1 MNIIDVIVLLT
12 IVFSGLIGMK
22 KGFVKSLVSFL
33 GIIIVFILSFSMKD
47 KIADWMCLNLPFF
60 NFSGDFKGATIL
72 NVIIYQTVAFMAIFS
87 ILMAVYH
94 LIVRISGL
102 AEWLLKISIIGII
115 PTKIGGLIV
124 GLLKGILISLIAIV
138 ILSLPTLKLGFIDG
152 TKLVKDSTI
161 RNYLYNSSPVVGNVT
176 KDLNNSVEEILEL
189 KDKFDNKETKED
201 FNLSSLDIML
211 KHKVIKTT
219 LAEKL
224 VNSGKLKIDEEKA
237 KEIINKY
244 K

>member
-1 MNIIDVIVLLT
+1 MNIIDVIVILT

-22 KGFVKSLVSFL
+22 KGFVKSFVSFV
-33 GIIIVFILSFSMKD
+33 GIILVFVLSFIMKD

-60 NFSGDFKGATIL
+60 DFSGSFKGATIL
-72 NVIIYQTVAFMAIFS
+72 NVIIYQIVAFMAIFS
-87 ILMAVYH
+87 VLIAVYH
-94 LIVRISGL
+94 LIVKISGL
-102 AEWLLKISIIGII
+102 AEWLVKLSIVLII

-138 ILSLPTLKLGFIDG
+138 VLSLPTLKIGFIDG
-152 TKLVKDSTI
+152 TKIVEESAI
-161 RNYLYNSSPVVGNVT
+161 RKYLYNTSPIVGNIT
-176 KDLNNSVEEILEL
+176 KDLNNSVEEIIEL
-189 KDKFDNKETKED
+189 KEKFENEESKED

-211 KHKVIKTT
+211 KHKVIKAS

-224 VNSGKLKIDEEKA
+224 VNSGKLKINEERA
-237 KEIINKY
+237 VGIINKY

>member
-60 NFSGDFKGATIL
+60 NFSGSFKDATIL

-94 LIVRISGL
+94 LIVKISGL

-176 KDLNNSVEEILEL
+176 KDLNNSVDEIIEL

-211 KHKVIKTT
+211 KHKVIKTD

-224 VNSGKLKIDEEKA
+224 VNSGKLKIDNEKA

>member
-47 KIADWMCLNLPFF
+47 KIAEWMCLNLPFF
-60 NFSGDFKGATIL
+60 DFSGSFKGATIL
-72 NVIIYQTVAFMAIFS
+72 NVIIYQAVAFLAIFS
-87 ILMAVYH
+87 VLIAIYH
-94 LIVRISGL
+94 LIVKISGL

-152 TKLVKDSTI
+152 TKLVKDSMI

-176 KDLNNSVEEILEL
+176 KDLNNSVDEIIEL

-211 KHKVIKTT
+211 KHKVIKTD

-224 VNSGKLKIDEEKA
+224 VNSGKLKIDSEKA